1 MVIQRYIAKE
11 VVQTLL
17 AVMMVLLLIFMGRYF
32 SLYLADASAGEISGG
47 IVIKVLLLR
56 TVTSLSVMLPFG
68 LFVAVLLAFGRLYKD
83 SEMTALAACGV
94 GHGRIMSTVGFIAL
108 LCAAVVAALSFWWTP
123 WAHEKALQ
131 VREQAQAG
139 TVFES
144 VSAGQFNRIGD
155 ERQVFYVEGLSE
167 DHKQLQNVFVQAISE
182 NGQLDIFSARSGY
195 QMIDPQSGARY
206 LVLVDGFRYQ
216 GLPGSVDFKIHQYK
230 KNAVRLE
237 EVSATPLRRKH
248 WSIPTENLWDS
259 TRLSDKAELQWRFAM
274 PLATVL
280 LALLAVMLSRTSPR
294 QGRFAKLFVAIL
306 IFVTYYNTLGVSMSW
321 VQRAVIPPALGLWW
335 VHGALIILIGVL
347 AIRHWGRRW
356 VWQRLLVL
364 LGKDAQSGPMVAQ

>member
-1 MVIQRYIAKE
+1 VVIQRYLAKE
-11 VVQTLL
+11 VLQTLF
-17 AVMMVLLLIFMGRYF
+17 AVMTVLLLIFMARYF
-32 SLYLADASAGEISGG
+32 SLYLADASVGEISGE
-47 IVIKVLLLR
+47 IVFEMLLLR
-56 TVTSLSVMLPFG
+56 TITSLSVMLPFG

-94 GHGRIMSTVGFIAL
+94 GHGRVMSTVGFIGL

-139 TVFES
+139 TAFES
-144 VSAGQFNRIGD
+144 VSAGQFNKIGGA
-155 ERQVFYVEGLSE
+155 RQVFYVEGLSD
-167 DHKQLQNVFVQAISE
+167 DHKQLQNVFVQTISD

-195 QMIDPQSGARY
+195 QTIDPQSGIRY
-206 LVLVDGFRYQ
+206 LVLVDGYRYQ
-216 GLPGSVDFKIHQYK
+216 GLPGSVDFKIHQYE

-237 EVSATPLRRKH
+237 EMSATPLRRKH
-248 WSIPTENLWDS
+248 WSIPTHDLWDS
-259 TRLSDKAELQWRFAM
+259 TRLSDMAELQWRFAM

-321 VQRAVIPPALGLWW
+321 VQRGVIAPALGLWW
-335 VHGALIILIGVL
+335 VHGVLAVLIGIL

-356 VWQRLLVL
+356 VWQRFLIM
-364 LGKDAQSGPMVAQ
+364 LGKNNQQGPTAAQ